1 MFDFRWNF
9 LSRFSKLHSTCPEEF
24 VEGKNSHR
32 RKTVFLIFFR
42 SLGGSFS
49 AESSQLHSTCSEKQ
63 IEEKFFSWEKHY
75 FFLLIFGL
83 RAKSFLQ
90 SCKTASYIS
99 RAKFARKK
107 YFFGEILVFG
117 LFSKTFSD
125 CQRIF
130 LVGVVKPAFCVSSE
144 TFWRSWFLWE
154 RTRIWTK
161 FFLHL
166 KRESFWLLVKFSVKI
181 LKTAFYVSGRI
192 CWRKIFSSEKNSIF
206 NFLSEFGRTFS
217 AESSKLHSTCSDK
230 QIEEKHFYWEKHC
243 FFLLIFGLRAKSFLQ
258 SCKTASYISRAKF
271 GRKKYFLV
279 KF

>member
-1 MFDFRWNF
+1 M
-9 LSRFSKLHSTCPEEF
+9 
-24 VEGKNSHR
+24 
-32 RKTVFLIFFR
+32 FLIFFR

-49 AESSQLHSTCSEKQ
+49 AESSQLHSTCSEKE
-63 IEEKFFSWEKHY
+63 IEEKIFFEKNFIS
-75 FFLLIFGL
+75 FFWFSDFER
-83 RAKSFLQ
+83 RASCRVVKLQ
-90 SCKTASYIS
+90 ATYPEQNSDGKCN
-99 RAKFARKK
+99 
-107 YFFGEILVFG
+107 FGEIFIFRP
-117 LFSKTFSD
+117 FSKIFSY

-154 RTRIWTK
+154 RTRILTK

-206 NFLSEFGRTFS
+206 NFLSEFGRMFS